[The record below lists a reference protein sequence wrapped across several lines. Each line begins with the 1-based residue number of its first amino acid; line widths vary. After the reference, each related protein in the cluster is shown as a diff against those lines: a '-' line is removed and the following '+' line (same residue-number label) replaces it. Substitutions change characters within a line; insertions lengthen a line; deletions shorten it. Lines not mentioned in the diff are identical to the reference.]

1 MSLFQLVFICLT
13 SDLKHI
19 AVALFYLIYLTLKS
33 DLFKRIFLT
42 ASKFRRSGDF
52 VGTVVRVPG
61 NACSKQP

>member
-1 MSLFQLVFICLT
+1 MSMFQL
-13 SDLKHI
+13 DLLYQFSILFEI
-19 AVALFYLIYLTLKS
+19 AVAFLFIFCLKLKS
-33 DLFKRIFLT
+33 GIFKRIFLT